1 MAKKKTQQGGLESFG
16 QQLLTRIEKSPV
28 TQLVLAALFVAGI
41 IACAASI
48 TTKTQIAVAVSAI
61 IVFLALKRFNN
72 IETIRVLYLILAAFL
87 SVDYFY
93 WRTFT
98 TLGFNDLLSFSC
110 ALVLYLAELYG
121 FVVYILSIFVN
132 IDPLDRKPIP
142 LKKDAPS
149 ELPTV
154 DVMIPSYNEDTELLE
169 VTVLS
174 ALQMDYPKDR
184 FNVYLLDDG
193 GTDQRCNS
201 SDPVLAAK
209 AKKRRE
215 DLTALCAKVGPNTS
229 PARRTSTPRLAI
241 SIARC
246 IRPMAT

>member
-1 MAKKKTQQGGLESFG
+1 MAKKKTQQSGLDSFS
-16 QQLLTRIEKSPV
+16 QKLLARIEKSPV

-61 IVFLALKRFNN
+61 VVFLALKKFNN

-110 ALVLYLAELYG
+110 AIILYLAELYG

-149 ELPTV
+149 ELPSV
-154 DVMIPSYNEDTELLE
+154 DVMIPSYNEDAELLE

-201 SDPVLAAK
+201 PDPVLAAK

-215 DLTALCAKVGPNTS
+215 ELTALCQKVGAKYCCLS
-229 PARRTSTPRLAI
+229 R
-241 SIARC
+241 
-246 IRPMAT
+246 